1 MDCLY
6 CKAQMQRGTAP
17 FSVSRKGYHVSWD
30 AIPAWVC
37 EQCGELM
44 FESNEV
50 DRIQKTLSVLD
61 QETALLH
68 QRVSQATQ
76 DSAA

>member
-17 FSVSRKGYHVSWD
+17 FSASRNGYHVSWD
-30 AIPAWVC
+30 AVPAWVC

-44 FESNEV
+44 FESDEV

-61 QETALLH
+61 RETALLH
-68 QRVSQATQ
+68 QQVSQMTK